1 MCQPSCPDDDTL
13 SRFLSGNLPPGHR
26 AEMESHIEQ
35 CARCSTRLN
44 HLWESLPRARPAPA
58 GPSLGTPDWAR
69 DWIKTGT
76 PLLQPKLKPPLREG
90 DLGRLARYRVIEKV
104 GEGAS
109 SIVFHGYDTVLER
122 HVILK
127 VFRPGVP
134 GCFSRKI
141 GFKREARAI
150 ARISNDRVVRILDCD
165 RDGPTRFLVQPYT
178 EGTTLRQFL
187 DKRAQSLDRLESLRL
202 ALEIVAG
209 LEAIHASGLCHRD
222 LKPENILVRV
232 DGREEA
238 HAMLID
244 LGLSTLPV
252 THAGTAGYM
261 APEIEAGHPPWPEG
275 DLYSLGRVLEHL
287 KCASSKPWTTRQERM
302 VYSLTDTNPG
312 KRTSLERVRECL
324 KAREISWRW
333 VGLVP
338 LFLGVPLIFFDN
350 IKYNCNNLI
359 FKKTFSGHES
369 QSVPGAYENGR
380 DSGESPG
387 DPTWKPPSTSATRK

>member
-13 SRFLSGNLPPGHR
+13 SRFLSGNLPPLHR
-26 AEMESHIEQ
+26 EELENHIEE
-35 CARCSTRLN
+35 CPGCSARLD
-44 HLWESLPRARPAPA
+44 HLWELLPHTRLAMAEPP
-58 GPSLGTPDWAR
+58 LGTPEWAR

-76 PLLQPKLKPPLREG
+76 PLLTPKLKPPLKEG
-90 DLGRLARYRVIEKV
+90 DLGRLSRYRVIDKV

-122 HVILK
+122 HVMLK

-134 GCFSRKI
+134 GCFSRKN

-178 EGTTLRQFL
+178 NGKTLNQFL
-187 DKRAQSLDRLESLRL
+187 DDRGESLNREESLRL
-202 ALEIVAG
+202 ALEIIAG

-222 LKPENILVRV
+222 LKPENILVRIDDRGEV
-232 DGREEA
+232 
-238 HAMLID
+238 HALLFD
-244 LGLSTLPV
+244 LGLSTLPIL
-252 THAGTAGYM
+252 HAGTAGYM

-275 DLYSLGRVLEHL
+275 DLFSLGRVLERL
-287 KCASSKPWTTRQERM
+287 QWASRKPWSSHQVRTIQW
-302 VYSLTDTNPG
+302 LTNTNP
-312 KRTSLERVRECL
+312 RRRPSLARVRECL
-324 KAREISWRW
+324 KARGTSWRW
-333 VGLVP
+333 VALVP
-338 LFLGVPLIFFDN
+338 LLLGIPVIFFDN
-350 IKYNCNNLI
+350 IKYNYNHLI
-359 FKKTFSGHES
+359 LRKFLSSHES
-369 QSVPGAYENGR
+369 LSVPGAYESGC